1 MITGGRRQF
10 VEEKDMKNL
19 KVATKLIVSF
29 GTVIIA
35 AIACVVLAVVGFKN
49 VQSNMDNMIDLDV
62 VSLLRIK
69 DVQVQAQAIGRSVY
83 AAALEND
90 HDVEATYLSD
100 AATASEVMMDNLG
113 QITYTGSDAQVD
125 TLKALCQNISGN
137 LPNVSQIIVGG
148 TNEEGLAAY
157 KQYLEADINQCITIG
172 NSSDEVI
179 NNVAQDTR
187 ASVTSSTSGI
197 SIAVLIVGIVSV
209 ALAVGGVINLTVL
222 ITRPIAE
229 IKNTIVKISNGEL
242 DGVINY
248 TSRDEFGEMADAMR
262 LTNERLSRFITDS
275 SYMYGEL
282 AKGNFNVHSNA
293 REVYVGEFAPLL
305 NSLRTLAY
313 DLSDTMAQIYQSAD
327 QVDSGSDQVSAG
339 AQANAQGA
347 TEQAGS
353 VEELAATIEE
363 ISDKITRNA
372 HDSQEASHNIEA
384 VGKKAE
390 ESNDRMKDMLGAMKE
405 INDTSTQI
413 SDIIN
418 TIEDIA
424 FQTNILA
431 LNAAVEAAR
440 AGEAGKGFAVVAD
453 EVRNLA
459 SKSAVASQNTAD
471 LIQRSIHA
479 VENGSKI
486 ADETA
491 ESLGGV
497 VKDIESIV
505 TTVNR
510 ISSVSDEQ
518 AESIKQVTSGVEQIS
533 NVVQMNSATA
543 EESAAA
549 SEELSAQATAMK
561 QLVSR
566 FTLRQK

>member
-1 MITGGRRQF
+1 
-10 VEEKDMKNL
+10 MKNL

-49 VQSNMDNMIDLDV
+49 VKSNMDNMLDFDFI
-62 VSLLRIK
+62 SLLRIK

-90 HDVEATYLSD
+90 SDVEASYLSE
-100 AATASEVMMDNLG
+100 AATAATTMMDKLG
-113 QITYTGSDAQVD
+113 QITYTESDAQLD
-125 TLKALCQNISGN
+125 TLKSLCQNISDK

-172 NSSDEVI
+172 NSSDQVI
-179 NNVAQDTR
+179 TNAAQGTR
-187 ASVTSSTSGI
+187 ASVTSSTSGV
-197 SIAVLIVGIVSV
+197 SIAVLIVGIFSV
-209 ALAVGGVINLTVL
+209 ALAVAGVVNLTVL
-222 ITRPIAE
+222 ITKPVDE
-229 IKNTIVKISNGEL
+229 IKKAIVKISNGEL
-242 DGVINY
+242 DSEITY
-248 TSRDEFGEMADAMR
+248 HSRDEFGVMADAMR
-262 LTNERLSRFITDS
+262 ATVEGLSTLISDS

-282 AKGNFNVHSNA
+282 AKGNFNVHTNA
-293 REVYVGEFAPLL
+293 RDVYKGEFKPLL
-305 NSLRTLAY
+305 DNMRVLAIE
-313 DLSDTMAQIYQSAD
+313 LSDTLSQIYQSAD
-327 QVDSGSDQVSAG
+327 QVDSGSEQVSAG

-505 TTVNR
+505 TTINR

-566 FTLRQK
+566 FTLREK

>member
-1 MITGGRRQF
+1 
-10 VEEKDMKNL
+10 MKNL
-19 KVATKLIVSF
+19 KIKTKLIVSF
-29 GTVIIA
+29 GTVIIM
-35 AIACVVLAVVGFKN
+35 AIACVVLSVFGLRS
-49 VQSNMDNMIDLDV
+49 VQSNVDELIDYDV
-62 VSLLRIK
+62 ISLLRVK
-69 DVQVQAQAIGRSVY
+69 DVQIQVEAVARNVLT
-83 AAALEND
+83 AALEND
-90 HDVEATYLSD
+90 PDVEKTYLDEAS
-100 AATASEVMMDNLG
+100 AAAETMLQKFDL
-113 QITYTGSDAQVD
+113 ITYTGSDVQLD
-125 TLKALCQNISGN
+125 SMKALCQDIYND
-137 LPNVSQIIVGG
+137 LPSVSEIVTGG
-148 TNEEGLAAY
+148 TNEDGLNAY
-157 KQYLEADINQCITIG
+157 IQYLSDDINQCISIG
-172 NSSDEVI
+172 NSADQVLTQASLDNREEV
-179 NNVAQDTR
+179 N
-187 ASVTSSTSGI
+187 SSTSNVT
-197 SIAVLIVGIVSV
+197 IAVLIVGVLSV
-209 ALAVGGVINLTVL
+209 ALAVAGVINLTVV
-222 ITRPIAE
+222 ITKPVTE
-229 IKNTIVKISNGEL
+229 IEKAIVKISNGEL
-242 DGVINY
+242 DSEITY
-248 TSRDEFGEMADAMR
+248 QSRDEFGVMADAMR
-262 LTNERLSRFITDS
+262 ATVEGLSTLISDS

-282 AKGNFNVHSNA
+282 AKGNFNVHTNA
-293 REVYVGEFAPLL
+293 RDVYKGEFKPLL
-305 NSLRTLAY
+305 DNMRVLATE
-313 DLSDTMAQIYQSAD
+313 LSDTLSQIYQSAD
-327 QVDSGSDQVSAG
+327 QVDSGSEQVSAG

-479 VENGSKI
+479 VENGSRI

-566 FTLRQK
+566 FTLREK

>member
-1 MITGGRRQF
+1 
-10 VEEKDMKNL
+10 MKNL

-49 VQSNMDNMIDLDV
+49 VQSNMDNMLDFDV
-62 VSLLRIK
+62 ISLLRVK

-90 HDVEATYLSD
+90 SDVEASYLSE
-100 AATASEVMMDNLG
+100 AATAATTMMDKLG
-113 QITYTGSDAQVD
+113 QITYTESDAQLD
-125 TLKALCQNISGN
+125 TLKALCQNISDN
-137 LPNVSQIIVGG
+137 LPNVSQLIVGG

-157 KQYLEADINQCITIG
+157 KQYLEADINQCIIIG
-172 NSSDEVI
+172 NSSDQVI
-179 NNVAQDTR
+179 TNAAQGTR
-187 ASVTSSTSGI
+187 DSVTSSTSGV
-197 SIAVLIVGIVSV
+197 SIAVLIVGVFSV
-209 ALAVGGVINLTVL
+209 ALAVAGVVNLTVL
-222 ITRPIAE
+222 ITKPVAE
-229 IKNTIVKISNGEL
+229 IKKAIVKISNGEL
-242 DGVINY
+242 DSEITY
-248 TSRDEFGEMADAMR
+248 QSRDEFGVMADAMR
-262 LTNERLSRFITDS
+262 ATVEGLSKLISDS

-282 AKGNFNVHSNA
+282 AKGNFNVHTNA
-293 REVYVGEFAPLL
+293 RDVYKGEFKPLL
-305 NSLRTLAY
+305 DNMRVLATE
-313 DLSDTMAQIYQSAD
+313 LSDTLSQIYQSAD
-327 QVDSGSDQVSAG
+327 QVDSGSEQVSAG

-390 ESNDRMKDMLGAMKE
+390 ESNDRMKDMLSAMKE

-566 FTLRQK
+566 FTLREK

>member
-1 MITGGRRQF
+1 
-10 VEEKDMKNL
+10 MKNL

-49 VQSNMDNMIDLDV
+49 VQSNMDNMLDFDV
-62 VSLLRIK
+62 ISLLRVK

-90 HDVEATYLSD
+90 SDVEASYLSE
-100 AATASEVMMDNLG
+100 AATAATTMMDKLG
-113 QITYTGSDAQVD
+113 QITYTESDAQLD
-125 TLKALCQNISGN
+125 TLKALCQNISDN
-137 LPNVSQIIVGG
+137 LPNVSQLIVGG

-157 KQYLEADINQCITIG
+157 KQYLEADINQCIIIG
-172 NSSDEVI
+172 NSSDQVI
-179 NNVAQDTR
+179 TNAAQGTR
-187 ASVTSSTSGI
+187 DSVTSSTSGV
-197 SIAVLIVGIVSV
+197 SIAVLIVGVFSV
-209 ALAVGGVINLTVL
+209 ALAVAGVVNLTVL
-222 ITRPIAE
+222 ITKPVAE
-229 IKNTIVKISNGEL
+229 IKKAIVKISNGEL
-242 DGVINY
+242 DSEITY
-248 TSRDEFGEMADAMR
+248 QSRDEFGVMADAMR
-262 LTNERLSRFITDS
+262 ATVEGLSKLISDS

-282 AKGNFNVHSNA
+282 AKGNFNVHTNA
-293 REVYVGEFAPLL
+293 RDVYKGEFKPLL
-305 NSLRTLAY
+305 DNMRVLATE
-313 DLSDTMAQIYQSAD
+313 LSDTLSQIYQSAD
-327 QVDSGSDQVSAG
+327 QVDSGSEQVSAG

-510 ISSVSDEQ
+510 ISSVSD
-518 AESIKQVTSGVEQIS
+518 
-533 NVVQMNSATA
+533 
-543 EESAAA
+543 
-549 SEELSAQATAMK
+549 
-561 QLVSR
+561 
-566 FTLRQK
+566 